1 MFIQSLCSTST
12 EFSMGRAYII
22 YEVTEIKSTCSTKVL
37 ISCLTK
43 SSDILEYVTKTYLW
57 ISFYQNK
64 TQSIVSFILRFLF
77 KVFGTSFP
85 FLPQQKIQSPCNRT
99 ETSNENIFTKSIPMY
114 QHALQKSGFTEQIK
128 YITRDNNRENNTEE
142 KKRCKRKI
150 IWFNPPYSMNV
161 RTNMG
166 NTFLKLMRK
175 HYLNGN
181 PLHKIFN
188 KNSSKVSYSCMCKMA
203 SIISSHN
210 RTILNPDVSTEYGC
224 NCR

>member
-1 MFIQSLCSTST
+1 
-12 EFSMGRAYII
+12 
-22 YEVTEIKSTCSTKVL
+22 
-37 ISCLTK
+37 
-43 SSDILEYVTKTYLW
+43 
-57 ISFYQNK
+57 
-64 TQSIVSFILRFLF
+64 
-77 KVFGTSFP
+77 
-85 FLPQQKIQSPCNRT
+85 
-99 ETSNENIFTKSIPMY
+99 MY

-224 NCR
+224 NCRSRNECPLQNKCLTSKFVYRANVENDIDGKIQKFQIQK